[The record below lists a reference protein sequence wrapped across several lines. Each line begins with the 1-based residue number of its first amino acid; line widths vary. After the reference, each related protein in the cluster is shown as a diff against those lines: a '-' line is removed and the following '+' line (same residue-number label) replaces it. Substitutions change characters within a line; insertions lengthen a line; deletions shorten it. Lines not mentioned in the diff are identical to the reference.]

1 MSADSYQKFVTS
13 TTPPTNIQVGDG
25 WFNPATNR
33 TYQFVNVSGL
43 GLQWV
48 EQVTNV
54 GTGASI
60 TLGNVTVS
68 GGTGAFNGS
77 SSNLALTTSNM
88 GESVGLSGTA
98 LPGYFTYELT
108 KQTILYATAN
118 SALNMLINF
127 VGSTT
132 TKLNSVLT
140 VGQSISCVLMITNG
154 GTAYYPTAHYI
165 DGIAV
170 TPKWQGG
177 TAPTSGNVNSIDVY
191 SYTIIKTA
199 NAAFTV
205 IASQSKFA

>member
-13 TTPPTNIQVGDG
+13 TTQPISSQVGDE
-25 WFNPATNR
+25 WFNPTTNR
-33 TYQFVNVSGL
+33 KYQFLNVSGK

-48 EQVTNV
+48 EQVTSA
-54 GTGASI
+54 GTGTSV

-68 GGTGAFNGS
+68 GGTGAFSGS
-77 SSNLALTTSNM
+77 SSNLAMTVTNI
-88 GESVGLSGTA
+88 GEVVGLSSTS

-118 SALNMLINF
+118 SASTIAINF
-127 VGSTT
+127 VGSTSSS
-132 TKLNSVLT
+132 LNSVMSI
-140 VGQSISCVLMITNG
+140 GQSISAVIMLTQG
-154 GTAYYPTAHYI
+154 ATGYLPTVYYI

-177 TAPTSGNVNSIDVY
+177 TAPSAASTTAIDVL

-199 NAAFTV
+199 NAMFTV
-205 IASQSKFA
+205 LGSQTKFS